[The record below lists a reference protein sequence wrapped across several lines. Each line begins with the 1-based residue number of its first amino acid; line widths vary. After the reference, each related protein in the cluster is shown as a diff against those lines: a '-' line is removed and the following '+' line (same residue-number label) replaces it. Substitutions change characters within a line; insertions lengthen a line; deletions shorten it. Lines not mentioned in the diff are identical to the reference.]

1 MADEGG
7 GGDSS
12 KKAALDYSFI
22 KGFVVGVVFSHI
34 NKRLLL
40 GMLVGTLTGAYIQQ
54 NYQGIPNVEE
64 TAKKLAQTIREAM
77 EKKES

>member
-54 NYQGIPNVEE
+54 NYHGIPNVEE
-64 TAKKLAQTIREAM
+64 TAKKLAQTIREAL
-77 EKKES
+77 EKKKS

>member
-54 NYQGIPNVEE
+54 NYQRIPNVEE
-64 TAKKLAQTIREAM
+64 TAKKLAQTIREAL
-77 EKKES
+77 EKKKS